1 MATTPS
7 ERKEPIMAKAT
18 INSPFVG
25 PGGKPVKITAEERDE
40 LALLGVDFDDA
51 EPDVPTTEEPSNTDK
66 EATS

>member
-7 ERKEPIMAKAT
+7 ERKETIMAKPT

-40 LALLGVDFDDA
+40 LALLGVAFDD
-51 EPDVPTTEEPSNTDK
+51 EPSEPAGEESTATDK
-66 EATS
+66 EVTS